1 MSTVNNKFFNTALD
15 IVSGQKTKVLKYHR
29 SERTKLF
36 FWLGKLIS
44 EQESTNT
51 TDPEIH
57 YSLVSS
63 LANFLASKYDSSF
76 NSSLLESAYKLY
88 KRARNLTGQISF
100 RLSFEHYQYLI
111 ELPDEEIIYYER
123 QALRDDLNLEDLKK
137 LVSTEQRKD

>member
-1 MSTVNNKFFNTALD
+1 MSDVNNNFLNTALD

-44 EQESTNT
+44 EQEPVNS

-57 YSLVSS
+57 FNLVST
-63 LANFLASKYDSSF
+63 LANFLASKYDTSF

-88 KRARNLTGQISF
+88 KRARSLTGQISF

-137 LVSTEQRKD
+137 LVSTEQQKD

>member
-1 MSTVNNKFFNTALD
+1 MSDVNNKFLNTALD
-15 IVSGQKTKVLKYHR
+15 IVSGQKTKILKYHR

-44 EQESTNT
+44 EQEPVNY

-57 YSLVSS
+57 YNLVST
-63 LANFLASKYDSSF
+63 LASFLASKYDSSF
-76 NSSLLESAYKLY
+76 NSSILESAYNLY

-137 LVSTEQRKD
+137 LVSTEHQKD